1 MALLTAPPTT
11 PPATAAGIAMF
22 ATFDAFFNPP
32 KTVLPTLC
40 KRDGGSSGSLRV
52 GGSSASLRIGGS
64 SGSLR
69 IGVKYVDATLPSYA
83 GVKYVDATLPSYAGF
98 TIPLPEP
105 GFKYRPK
112 SRDDN
117 TV

>member
-83 GVKYVDATLPSYAGF
+83 GF
-98 TIPLPEP
+98 TIPLPGP
-105 GFKYRPK
+105 GYKYRPK
-112 SRDDN
+112 SRDEDPAEN
-117 TV
+117 DPVDTRVTQ